1 MSRAKW
7 IKKNYPKAAT
17 PQPLL
22 LCFPSSDSKIRT
34 NSGCRQTVQKT
45 CSAQGMSNLRVLSG
59 RVSWYDVTEEDFC
72 LPPAL
77 LSALSC
83 PVCTPCFMSQSEVLV
98 LVCQE
103 QTPPRKLHRRALQI
117 ATENAS
123 GWLDWPCERWVS
135 SSWTTSQPRACAHA
149 AVTVT
154 PSSCPQAWTTRAKP
168 TMDARERT

>member
-7 IKKNYPKAAT
+7 IEKNYPKAAT

-103 QTPPRKLHRRALQI
+103 QTRLRENYIAEHYRLLLKTPADGSIGTRHAFLLQ
-117 ATENAS
+117 
-123 GWLDWPCERWVS
+123 
-135 SSWTTSQPRACAHA
+135 TSA
-149 AVTVT
+149 
-154 PSSCPQAWTTRAKP
+154 
-168 TMDARERT
+168 